1 MHAGR
6 QGQRRWLGHAACMAV
21 RQDGGHAGP
30 VLIVHPQSGFIRMQ
44 HYTGCRVRLMQ
55 HYTGC
60 MVVTSLLQGHGL
72 GVMAWGRHPVSCD
85 HMLLEFSHMEGRG
98 LLVGGTLLGW
108 WKSIGAFSGWARACR
123 QQSDATVQG
132 MGTVCTC
139 HCVVGASQLGS
150 ATDLPTFRC
159 AC

>member
-1 MHAGR
+1 
-6 QGQRRWLGHAACMAV
+6 
-21 RQDGGHAGP
+21 
-30 VLIVHPQSGFIRMQ
+30 
-44 HYTGCRVRLMQ
+44 MQ

-108 WKSIGAFSGWARACR
+108 WKSIGAFQVGHEHAGSNQMALSRAWAQCAPAIVWWELA
-123 QQSDATVQG
+123 SWAVQL
-132 MGTVCTC
+132 TC
-139 HCVVGASQLGS
+139 PYSVVHADGVGGN
-150 ATDLPTFRC
+150 P
-159 AC
+159 